1 MRIVVR
7 VRRAEGDLERLLG
20 VFRRRGWTVTALE
33 ARAAR
38 DNASMTVHATL
49 EGERSAENL
58 ARQVERLV
66 DVESVHVEESDP
78 QTQQVARVAG
88 VRGHGHGHGHGM
100 EG

>member
-1 MRIVVR
+1 MR
-7 VRRAEGDLERLLG
+7 VRRAEGELERLLG

-66 DVESVHVEESDP
+66 DVESVHVEEGGDA

-88 VRGHGHGHGHGM
+88 LRGHGGHGM